1 MFAIISKIVY
11 YYCITMNF
19 GDHFA
24 LSVRCPDRSL
34 CQFSRSIFLI
44 SVWTGE
50 NRKQRSIRV
59 LEV

>member
-1 MFAIISKIVY
+1 MFAIITKKVY
-11 YYCITMNF
+11 YYITMNF
-19 GDHFA
+19 GDYFN

>member
-1 MFAIISKIVY
+1 MFAIITKKVY
-11 YYCITMNF
+11 YYITMNF
-19 GDHFA
+19 GDHFN

-44 SVWTGE
+44 SVWTEE